1 MSTAPLIDE
10 AMIHRLVHTFYASVR
25 ADPVLGPIFNR
36 KVEDWDTHL
45 AKLCDFW
52 SNVVLKT
59 RRYDGNPM
67 RAHVVLDVGDEH
79 FLRWLDLFRA
89 AARRECPPE
98 AAAHFIDFAQRIAR
112 SLSMGIDWHRSSMKA
127 ARP

>member
-1 MSTAPLIDE
+1 MSSVPPIDE
-10 AMIHRLVHTFYASVR
+10 EQIRRLVHSFYATVR
-25 ADPVLGPIFNR
+25 ADPLLGPIFNS
-36 KVEDWDTHL
+36 KVEDWDVHL

-59 RRYDGNPM
+59 GRYDGNPM
-67 RAHVVLDVGDEH
+67 RAHVGLPIEDTH

-98 AAAHFIDFAQRIAR
+98 AAEHFIDFAQRIAR
-112 SLSMGIDWHRSSMKA
+112 SLSMGIDWHRQTLKA